1 MLLGDGWFRRL
12 VEELHS
18 NQVPPPV
25 AAWKALSKTAMA
37 RFFPWEVDQWGRM
50 PLGNIMDMGRGSKL
64 GQSGDFARHY

>member
-25 AAWKALSKTAMA
+25 AAWKALSKTATA
-37 RFFPWEVDQWGRM
+37 RRGTWDLDRSWGVREILPGILDDQRLGRM
-50 PLGNIMDMGRGSKL
+50 
-64 GQSGDFARHY
+64 